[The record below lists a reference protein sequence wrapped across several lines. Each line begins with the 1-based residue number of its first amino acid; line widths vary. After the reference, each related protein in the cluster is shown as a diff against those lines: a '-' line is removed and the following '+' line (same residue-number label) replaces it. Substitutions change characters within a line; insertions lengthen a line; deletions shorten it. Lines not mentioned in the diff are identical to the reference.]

1 MLIKSIL
8 TKLGTAGEQKA
19 SGHAS
24 VFADF
29 NDEVH
34 ITTPKIINDSDIY
47 KSLRK
52 LGL

>member
-19 SGHAS
+19 SGRAS

-29 NDEVH
+29 KDEVH
-34 ITTPKIINDSDIY
+34 IKTLKILNDSDIY
-47 KSLRK
+47 KSLCK